1 MKRSAGLLLWRRG
14 AGGALEVLL
23 AHPGGP
29 IFARRDDGFWSVP
42 KGEVEPGEDEVAAAR
57 REFAEE
63 TGLPVPAGELLPL
76 GEGVQST
83 GRKTN
88 VVWAL
93 EGDLEAAAVR
103 SNLFTMEWP
112 PHSGRRQEF
121 PEMDRAQWFPL
132 PSARVKAF
140 ASQVVFLDRLEAHLA
155 PP

>member
-93 EGDLEAAAVR
+93 EGDLDAAAVR

-132 PSARVKAF
+132 ASARVKAF

-155 PP
+155 PL